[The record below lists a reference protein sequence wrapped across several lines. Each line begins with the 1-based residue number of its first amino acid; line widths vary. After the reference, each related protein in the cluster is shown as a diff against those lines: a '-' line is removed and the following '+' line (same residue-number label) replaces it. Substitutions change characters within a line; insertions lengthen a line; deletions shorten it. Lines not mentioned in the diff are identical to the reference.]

1 MLAQAHTRTTVTHEQ
16 KSAKLLPTYPEQIA
30 ATLSPRQ
37 LRAIL
42 SGQQYYLDHQN
53 GKHLSHTDLS
63 AWLRRKSKQWQRTR
77 TSTEWQT
84 YFMCGWYAALLS
96 DPTAEKGPIR
106 GSRIAPI
113 KAGEPTAQ
121 IARPTF
127 GRDDDEERRPSFDP
141 EDYEDFG
148 WSLKCFP
155 LWGQYG
161 GTFNPSSSLKG
172 LKSTVTWPI
181 FPLWGQNGG
190 TFNSLAKTLLFGA
203 QGFFGRPGWSLMK
216 LAPEGGDGS
225 GRNIRPHLF
234 AGEDGDDGG
243 WSLLFGPRDDED
255 EGWFGPKDDDGP
267 GFRLLFGALDNR
279 GGSWSLIFGPTG
291 GDDETWKLPVF
302 GPEDGDETGWW
313 IAAPHDGNDDSW
325 GDRAPLPPFGGD
337 GEGKSLPH
345 SSLASLDP
353 TCDAPIRFAPDDETE
368 ERCPSFGEE
377 GEDGGYRPLTRRSF
391 LCIDDD
397 DEDRSPRFGDD
408 EFDERGGWY
417 RRRLPRYLASQL
429 GGGATLL
436 PLNARSRP
444 IRPSEPADGDGDER
458 CPCFPLGARPAG
470 RPTWPD
476 DDDGNAHSP
485 HSLTRWE
492 GATWHKPYKS

>member
-127 GRDDDEERRPSFDP
+127 GR
-141 EDYEDFG
+141 
-148 WSLKCFP
+148 
-155 LWGQYG
+155 
-161 GTFNPSSSLKG
+161 
-172 LKSTVTWPI
+172 
-181 FPLWGQNGG
+181 
-190 TFNSLAKTLLFGA
+190 
-203 QGFFGRPGWSLMK
+203 
-216 LAPEGGDGS
+216 
-225 GRNIRPHLF
+225 
-234 AGEDGDDGG
+234 
-243 WSLLFGPRDDED
+243 DED

-429 GGGATLL
+429 GGG
-436 PLNARSRP
+436 
-444 IRPSEPADGDGDER
+444 
-458 CPCFPLGARPAG
+458 
-470 RPTWPD
+470 
-476 DDDGNAHSP
+476 
-485 HSLTRWE
+485 
-492 GATWHKPYKS
+492 